1 MMLRALFASA
11 VLVLS
16 ASAAD
21 ARTQALLFA
30 VGEYPGLP
38 PGKNLNAPVNDV
50 NRFRSALQARGVS
63 DRDIRVLADNVEGSV
78 TLPTRDAILGE
89 LEKLASAA
97 TKGDLIIVYGTG
109 HGSRQAARP
118 GKKADGLDQLFLP
131 RDTQMEGG
139 KFHNAIVGYEFG
151 ERLDAIRK
159 TGADVWF
166 ILDSCFSGSASRA
179 VGEGVRD
186 KMVDPQ
192 DVGVSVA
199 TTLSP
204 DQSMPLA
211 DAPPL
216 PAGSGRLIAFYASQ
230 PNETAREVALPPN
243 IPLERRA
250 WGSIFTMAL
259 ARAMERADGLSY
271 RQLMLETGRLLR
283 ADPAL
288 LAKQTPSF
296 EGDGLD
302 MTLIGSTRDATQA
315 AWRVVNGVLHAG
327 KIEGVEEGAIYTL
340 FDGLGDSAKHIANA
354 VVTEADSLRSR
365 LVLLRAGCDPLKA
378 NCPRNERGAFPPKAA
393 YARLLKPAA
402 GAVLRVSG
410 LRARPNASPATDEQK
425 SLVQASLMTLL
436 GATLKG
442 RVAIDE
448 GAPDMVAWIDAQ
460 NVRFMPNGV
469 DPTQAEYGP
478 SVTLKQANSEAFET
492 SLARALLRARQV
504 MTLQRLESAAAGKSG
519 RAARTE
525 FESRR
530 FKFDVAQK
538 KCAFANIGGEVLAE
552 GQPVTVCDRIVVIIE
567 NSGRQTI
574 MPALFFLDN
583 DWNVFP
589 RRPKCPIGL
598 TVADRLEP
606 GRRMSFEV
614 PYNPSAFRSYA
625 APSTSNGVF
634 VAALPF
640 VEGETSYPNLCALTA
655 FNDTAGRS
663 TRSMLD
669 EDDLD
674 DIVSGSSRN
683 GARAPLDAG
692 SLSLSFWPVQNPPKP

>member
-1 MMLRALFASA
+1 MLRALLASV
-11 VLVLS
+11 VLVCIGG
-16 ASAAD
+16 AAD
-21 ARTQALLFA
+21 ARTQALLFG

-50 NRFRSALQARGVS
+50 KRFRSALQARGVS
-63 DRDIRVLADNVEGSV
+63 DADIRVLADNVEGSI

-89 LEKLASAA
+89 LEKLAGSASR
-97 TKGDLIIVYGTG
+97 GDLIIVYGTG

-139 KFHNAIVGYEFG
+139 KFHKAIIGYEFG
-151 ERLDAIRK
+151 ERLDAIRR

-186 KMVDPQ
+186 KMIDPQ

-199 TTLSP
+199 TTLAP

-211 DAPPL
+211 EQPAL

-243 IPLERRA
+243 IPIERRA

-259 ARAMERADGLSY
+259 ARAMERADGLTY
-271 RQLMLETGRLLR
+271 RQLMVETGRLLR
-283 ADPAL
+283 ADPTL

-302 MTLIGSTRDATQA
+302 MTLLGSTRDASEA

-327 KIEGVEEGAIYTL
+327 KIEGVEEGAFYTL
-340 FDGLGDSAKHIANA
+340 FDGPGDSAKPMANA
-354 VVTEADSLRSR
+354 VVTEADALRSR

-378 NCPRNERGAFPPKAA
+378 NCPRNERGAFPAQAA
-393 YARLLKPAA
+393 YARLLKPAP
-402 GAVLRVSG
+402 GAVLRISG
-410 LRARPNASPATDEQK
+410 LRARPNSTPATDEQK
-425 SLVQASLMTLL
+425 SLVQQSLAALL
-436 GATLKG
+436 GAGLKS

-460 NVRFMPNGV
+460 SVRFMPNGV
-469 DPTQAEYGP
+469 DPAQAEYGP
-478 SVTLKQANSEAFET
+478 SVALKQPNAEALET
-492 SLARALLRARQV
+492 ALTRALLRARQV
-504 MTLQRLESAAAGKSG
+504 LTLRRLEAAAAG
-519 RAARTE
+519 RTAPAARTE
-525 FESRR
+525 FEGRR

-538 KCAFANIGGEVLAE
+538 KCAFASAGGELLGE
-552 GQPVTVCDRIVVIIE
+552 GQPVTVCDRIVITIE

-574 MPALFFLDN
+574 LPALFFFDDN
-583 DWNVFP
+583 WNVFP
-589 RRPKCPIGL
+589 RRPKCPVGL

-614 PYNPSAFRSYA
+614 PYNPSAFRAYS

-640 VEGETSYPNLCALTA
+640 IEGEISYPNLCALTA
-655 FNDTAGRS
+655 FNDNAGQTS
-663 TRSMLD
+663 RSMLE

-674 DIVSGSSRN
+674 QIVSGASRN
-683 GARAPLDAG
+683 GPRPPLDAG
-692 SLSLSFWPVQNPPKP
+692 SLSMSFWPVQNPPRQ